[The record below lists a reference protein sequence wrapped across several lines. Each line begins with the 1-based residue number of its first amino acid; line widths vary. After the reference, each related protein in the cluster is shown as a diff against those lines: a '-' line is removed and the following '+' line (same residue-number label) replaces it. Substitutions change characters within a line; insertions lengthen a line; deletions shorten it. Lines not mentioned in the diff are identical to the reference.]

1 MLYIRY
7 ILKIKPQVPFILDSS
22 LIGYIPGSLQLLQL
36 EIGLKIPGQQERR
49 KKDQSLACS
58 QKEYDKT
65 KDSLKTQLSSK
76 WGKK

>member
-22 LIGYIPGSLQLLQL
+22 LIGYIPGSLQL